1 MGANDFNLDDLD
13 KLFEDEGTNGQETPP
28 ADGQAEPA
36 KEEPNKVDETKAF
49 AHRLKE
55 KTEQAIAAERERIAT
70 SLGYASYA
78 DMENSKQKKML
89 EQEGLDPEQVQPI
102 VDKLVQERLANDPRM
117 KELESYRQQQAQ
129 QFAQRELAS
138 LSELT
143 GVKYNSLDD
152 LPKDVVED
160 WRKTGSL
167 KKSYLTL
174 HGEELITQARNNAA
188 KGTMS
193 HMQPPAGAPVP
204 TDGPKKRLLTED
216 EKRVWRLF
224 NPRMTDEELNKKEI
238 EE

>member
-13 KLFEDEGTNGQETPP
+13 KMFEDEGTNGQETPP
-28 ADGQAEPA
+28 ANGQAEPV
-36 KEEPNKVDETKAF
+36 KTEVKVDETKAF

-55 KTEQAIAAERERIAT
+55 KTEQAVAAERERIAT

-117 KELESYRQQQAQ
+117 KELEGYRQRQAEE
-129 QFAQRELAS
+129 FAKRELAQ

-143 GVKYNSLDD
+143 GIKYNSLDD
-152 LPKDVVED
+152 LPKDVIED

-167 KKSYLTL
+167 KKSYISL
-174 HGEELITQARNNAA
+174 HGEELITQARNAAA
-188 KGTMS
+188 KGITT
-193 HMQPPAGAPVP
+193 HMAPPEGAPAPITTV
-204 TDGPKKRLLTED
+204 KKRLLTEE
-216 EKRVWRLF
+216 EKQVWKIF
-224 NPRMTDEELNKKEI
+224 NSKLTDEELDKKEI

>member
-13 KLFEDEGTNGQETPP
+13 KMFEDERMNGQETPP
-28 ADGQAEPA
+28 VNGQAEPD
-36 KEEPNKVDETKAF
+36 KTEVKVDETKAF

-55 KTEQAIAAERERIAT
+55 KTEQAVAAERERIAK
-70 SLGYASYA
+70 SLGYNSYE

-117 KELESYRQQQAQ
+117 KELEGYRQRQVEE
-129 QFAQRELAS
+129 FAKRELAQ

-152 LPKDVVED
+152 LPKDVIED

-167 KKSYLTL
+167 KKSYISL
-174 HGEELITQARNNAA
+174 HGEELIMQARNTAA
-188 KGTMS
+188 KGTTN
-193 HMQPPAGAPVP
+193 HMAPPEGVPAPI
-204 TDGPKKRLLTED
+204 TATKKRLLTDD
-216 EKRVWRLF
+216 EKKVWKMF
-224 NPRMTDEELNKKEI
+224 NPRLTDEELNKKEI

>member
-13 KLFEDEGTNGQETPP
+13 KMFEDERTNGQETPP
-28 ADGQAEPA
+28 ANGQADPVKTEV
-36 KEEPNKVDETKAF
+36 KVDETKAF

-55 KTEQAIAAERERIAT
+55 KTEQAVAAERERIAT

-117 KELESYRQQQAQ
+117 KELEGYRQRQAEE
-129 QFAQRELAS
+129 FAKRELAQ

-152 LPKDVVED
+152 LPKDVIED

-167 KKSYLTL
+167 KKSYISL
-174 HGEELITQARNNAA
+174 HGEELIMQARNTAA
-188 KGTMS
+188 KGTTN
-193 HMQPPAGAPVP
+193 HMAPPEGVPAPI
-204 TDGPKKRLLTED
+204 TTTKKRLLTDD
-216 EKRVWRLF
+216 EKKVWKMF
-224 NPRMTDEELNKKEI
+224 NPRLTDEELNKKEI